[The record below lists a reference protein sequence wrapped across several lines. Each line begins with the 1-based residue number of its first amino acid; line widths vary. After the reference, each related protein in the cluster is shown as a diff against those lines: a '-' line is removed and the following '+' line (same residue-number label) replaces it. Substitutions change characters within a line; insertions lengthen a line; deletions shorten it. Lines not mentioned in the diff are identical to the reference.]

1 MIIRPIIPIPL
12 MIIITIILL
21 VLIVISSKKAKLLVR
36 ILIVLFLFLINLRPM
51 ILDGDVEVLHSNI
64 DMVFVIDTTLS
75 MDAQDYDGSK
85 RRLEG
90 VSKDIEYI
98 MKKIPGAYY
107 SVITFDNKTTIKLPL
122 TADANAILATVD
134 TLKVPNNYYAKG
146 SNITIF
152 KEELETILNNS
163 RKKEGHSTVVFLFT
177 DGENTSDKKTESLK
191 SLSKLIDEG
200 AVLGYGTTKGGYIQ
214 VEKYDGTKEYLED
227 RSEYPYKK
235 AVSKIDVDNLTK
247 IAEEMGIDYIPM
259 KKSSSIDKKLKDLK
273 NTKSKNDSELED
285 AYQDLYYCLSPFL
298 IVLFSI
304 ELYLDRRSRL

>member
-122 TADANAILATVD
+122 TADANAILIRSPTING
-134 TLKVPNNYYAKG
+134 TTPMNNNSGILNAEPVFTSIVLYNPIKPGTYMHIKFAINI
-146 SNITIF
+146 NITVC
-152 KEELETILNNS
+152 N
-163 RKKEGHSTVVFLFT
+163 GFLAFT
-177 DGENTSDKKTESLK
+177 
-191 SLSKLIDEG
+191 
-200 AVLGYGTTKGGYIQ
+200 
-214 VEKYDGTKEYLED
+214 
-227 RSEYPYKK
+227 
-235 AVSKIDVDNLTK
+235 
-247 IAEEMGIDYIPM
+247 
-259 KKSSSIDKKLKDLK
+259 
-273 NTKSKNDSELED
+273 
-285 AYQDLYYCLSPFL
+285 
-298 IVLFSI
+298 
-304 ELYLDRRSRL
+304 